1 MKGTKMSINQF
12 VLIVCD
18 AFSMDTGMP
27 PLFGK
32 WRKQFG
38 YTSYKKWAIDEI
50 VQYVTNSIY
59 PRTRCSVDELLA
71 IISEFRNKA
80 SEYSQYKARTHMMF
94 RCAVETANDIIDLL
108 YSMN

>member
-1 MKGTKMSINQF
+1 MSINQF

-38 YTSYKKWAIDEI
+38 NTSYKKWAIDEI

-59 PRTRCSVDELLA
+59 PRSVCSIDELLI

-80 SEYSQYKARTHMMF
+80 SEYSQCGTRTHVMF
-94 RCAVETANDIIDLL
+94 RCAVETANDILDLL
-108 YSMN
+108 FAME